1 MFMHIIIFVTIMQ
14 NGTAALL
21 SAASF
26 FDNDSTTTNELLMRP
41 LFFEAGSGVS
51 LWGQIKYFVQS
62 FFIDDYIYFSCYYF

>member
-1 MFMHIIIFVTIMQ
+1 MHIIIFVTIMQ

-26 FDNDSTTTNELLMRP
+26 FDNDSTTNELLMRP

-51 LWGQIKYFVQS
+51 LWSQIKYLVQ
-62 FFIDDYIYFSCYYF
+62 FFIDDEIKVLIIW